1 MELLVSLV
9 VCNLVLTIINAVII
23 FIILEVLL

>member
-1 MELLVSLV
+1 MDLLVSLV